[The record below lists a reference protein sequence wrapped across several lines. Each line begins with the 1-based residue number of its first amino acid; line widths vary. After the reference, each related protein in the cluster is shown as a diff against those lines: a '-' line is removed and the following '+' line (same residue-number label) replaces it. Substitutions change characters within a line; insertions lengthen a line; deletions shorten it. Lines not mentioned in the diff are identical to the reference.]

1 MKKLFIILLSV
12 VGLTTAGAEEIVKTE
27 EVAEAPK
34 KAKVNATLGIDLVNQ
49 YIWRGLD
56 IANASFQPTLGID
69 YKGLSL
75 TAWGSVGFVSSDDAK
90 EFDLTLD
97 YTYKGFSVGLTDY
110 WFFDGDYFQY
120 RSGKTTHV
128 FEGYVGYDFKY
139 VSAKWFTNFAGNDG
153 LNGSGNRAF
162 SSYFEIAAP
171 FRLATLDWQAALGI
185 VPWRTTYYNNSSFT
199 VTNISLRATKD
210 FVFKE
215 KYHLP
220 VFVGITA
227 NPNANKVYILCGV
240 GFKM

>member
-1 MKKLFIILLSV
+1 MKKIFIILLSV
-12 VGLTTAGAEEIVKTE
+12 VAFATASAEETE
-27 EVAEAPK
+27 K
-34 KAKVNATLGIDLVNQ
+34 KEKVNASLGIELVNQ
-49 YIWRGLD
+49 YNWRGLD
-56 IANASFQPTLGID
+56 MANASFQPTLGID

-75 TAWGSVGFVSSDDAK
+75 TAWGSVGFVDSNDAK

-97 YTYKGFSVGLTDY
+97 YTYKGFSVGITDY

-120 RSGKTTHV
+120 KNDKTTHV
-128 FEGYVGYDFKY
+128 FEAYVGYDFKY

-153 LNGSGNRAF
+153 VNGSGNRAF

-171 FRLATLDWQAALGI
+171 FRLATLDWQATVGI
-185 VPWRTTYYNNSSFT
+185 VPWKTTFYNTGSFT

-220 VFVGITA
+220 VYVGITV
-227 NPNANKVYILCGV
+227 NPNANKVYLLCGV
-240 GFKM
+240 AFKM